1 MLETKTDECV
11 ELKNIKYKAMLQN
24 GGAIVKETKFSNDM
38 SNLDKFLEN
47 EKNNSNEP
55 WSKLNN
61 NTKTQKLLNFSN
73 TFKKDKHLSDEDEIK
88 LNAFLKDCL
97 NTKKLQR
104 VKDVTYDKVAGVIK
118 DIPAFCFNKTTKHFT
133 FKNTDKHIST
143 LKSLPTKKIKI
154 QSTDDLTEC
163 VCVEI

>member
-1 MLETKTDECV
+1 MIEIKTEECI
-11 ELKNIKYKAMLQN
+11 ELKNIKYKTMLQS
-24 GGAIVKETKFSNDM
+24 GGAVIRETKFSNDM

-61 NTKTQKLLNFSN
+61 NTKTQKLLTFSQ
-73 TFKKDKHLSDEDEIK
+73 TFKRDKQLTDEDEMK
-88 LNAFLKDCL
+88 LNAFLKECL
-97 NTKKLQR
+97 NSKKLQR
-104 VKDVTYDKVAGVIK
+104 VKDVTYDKLTGIIK

-143 LKSLPTKKIKI
+143 LKSLPAKKIKI
-154 QSTDDLTEC
+154 ISNEDLSECIQSHF
-163 VCVEI
+163 